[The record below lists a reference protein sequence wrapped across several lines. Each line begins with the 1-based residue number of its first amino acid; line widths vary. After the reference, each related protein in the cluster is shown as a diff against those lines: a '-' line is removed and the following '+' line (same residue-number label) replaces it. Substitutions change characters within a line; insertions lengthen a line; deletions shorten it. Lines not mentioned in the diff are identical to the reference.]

1 MQCVVCGGTS
11 FSIRMCDLKESR
23 EQQIKYSKY
32 GECCSLSCAFKQS
45 QRLVAHNGYTVK
57 KYRVSPNSTYLV
69 QIPNTTSTEKGKAN
83 NESKIQT
90 QEIAEAV

>member
-11 FSIRMCDLKESR
+11 FSIRICDIKESR

-45 QRLVAHNGYTVK
+45 QRLVPHNGYTVK
-57 KYRVSPNSTYLV
+57 KYIVSPKSTYHV
-69 QIPNTTSTEKGKAN
+69 HIPNTPEKEKSSS
-83 NESKIQT
+83 ESKIQT